1 MSTLSQQIESAAEY
15 SAASHALMLGS
26 AFSGVLYHP
35 VVSGNQLKIDVMRA
49 SGVEWDPLRES
60 ADTLRRMIPYF
71 MAVRSSGG
79 RASDSLVDVAEGLI
93 SEAVDKVGEWL
104 ISLADG
110 HSATAESSDACADAL
125 QSVMEDTD
133 SAMEDVV
140 DLFTTVVET
149 GLPLILPLPPP
160 AKKIAM
166 HALTQVGNA
175 AGLLLLNQV
184 KARDRAIGE
193 ALGTLSTHCSEQVS
207 VCGACPVE
215 PPKPLQHC
223 DGVMPR
229 GGEVVPRG
237 GDGVPSVVPR
247 NESSPTVSVCPSPG
261 TPVSPGTSMPMSSCE
276 LSTGQRES
284 ANRLQPANEE
294 QSTDQRDSS
303 VPSRQPASNPSASS
317 CQSPSSSQ
325 CSPSAQSEA
334 ESVQKVTPQPSD
346 ASSSGRTCTQM
357 ASGLTIESTQ
367 GAPDWNQKTP
377 ESSALSGGE
386 SGSAE
391 GTRGPSSIRLDVSV
405 QQPLEAVAEEETHV
419 GRPVEPAPGATADD
433 TTSHLGITV
442 EKAGA
447 W

>member
-15 SAASHALMLGS
+15 SAASHALMLGA

-60 ADTLRRMIPYF
+60 ADTLRRMVPYF

-125 QSVMEDTD
+125 QSVMEHTD

-193 ALGTLSTHCSEQVS
+193 ALGTLSTHCTEQVS
-207 VCGACPVE
+207 LCGACPVE
-215 PPKPLQHC
+215 PPIALQHC
-223 DGVMPR
+223 DAVTS
-229 GGEVVPRG
+229 RG
-237 GDGVPSVVPR
+237 GDGVAR
-247 NESSPTVSVCPSPG
+247 NESSPMVSDSPSPA
-261 TPVSPGTSMPMSSCE
+261 T
-276 LSTGQRES
+276 
-284 ANRLQPANEE
+284 
-294 QSTDQRDSS
+294 
-303 VPSRQPASNPSASS
+303 
-317 CQSPSSSQ
+317 PSSPRKS
-325 CSPSAQSEA
+325 
-334 ESVQKVTPQPSD
+334 TPP
-346 ASSSGRTCTQM
+346 SSGRTCMQM

-367 GAPDWNQKTP
+367 GAPDWTHKTP
-377 ESSALSGGE
+377 EECALSGGGE
-386 SGSAE
+386 SAPLE
-391 GTRGPSSIRLDVSV
+391 ETRGPSSIRMDVSV
-405 QQPLEAVAEEETHV
+405 QQPLEAVVEEEAHV
-419 GRPVEPAPGATADD
+419 DRPEETISIHAADD

>member
-1 MSTLSQQIESAAEY
+1 MSTLSQQVESAAEY
-15 SAASHALMLGS
+15 SAASHALMLGA

-35 VVSGNQLKIDVMRA
+35 VVSGNQLKINVMRA

-223 DGVMPR
+223 D
-229 GGEVVPRG
+229 VVTSWG
-237 GDGVPSVVPR
+237 GDAVPSVVPR
-247 NESSPTVSVCPSPG
+247 NESSPLGSVCPSPS
-261 TPVSPGTSMPMSSCE
+261 TPVSPGTSKPPSSCE
-276 LSTGQRES
+276 LSAT
-284 ANRLQPANEE
+284 
-294 QSTDQRDSS
+294 
-303 VPSRQPASNPSASS
+303 
-317 CQSPSSSQ
+317 Q
-325 CSPSAQSEA
+325 CSPSNQSQA
-334 ESVQKVTPQPSD
+334 DSAQKVTPKLSD
-346 ASSSGRTCTQM
+346 ASSAGRTCTQM

-367 GAPDWNQKTP
+367 GAPDWNQKTQ

-386 SGSAE
+386 SGSVE
-391 GTRGPSSIRLDVSV
+391 GTRGPFSIRMDVSV
-405 QQPLEAVAEEETHV
+405 QQPLEAVAEEEAHV
-419 GRPVEPAPGATADD
+419 DRPEEPAPGTTADD

>member
-1 MSTLSQQIESAAEY
+1 MSTLSQQIDCAAEY
-15 SAASHALMLGS
+15 SAASHALMLGA

-149 GLPLILPLPPP
+149 GLPLILPLPSP

-223 DGVMPR
+223 DGVTS
-229 GGEVVPRG
+229 RG
-237 GDGVPSVVPR
+237 GDALPSVVPR
-247 NESSPTVSVCPSPG
+247 NESSPLVSVCPSPS
-261 TPVSPGTSMPMSSCE
+261 TPVSPGTSTPPSSCA
-276 LSTGQRES
+276 LSTGRVEPS
-284 ANRLQPANEE
+284 DRLHPATQGEPSIE
-294 QSTDQRDSS
+294 RDSS
-303 VPSRQPASNPSASS
+303 VPSQQPSAN
-317 CQSPSSSQ
+317 QSQ
-325 CSPSAQSEA
+325 A
-334 ESVQKVTPQPSD
+334 ESAQKVTPKLSD

-367 GAPDWNQKTP
+367 GTADWNQKP
-377 ESSALSGGE
+377 RRVLSLRV
-386 SGSAE
+386 GS
-391 GTRGPSSIRLDVSV
+391 L
-405 QQPLEAVAEEETHV
+405 
-419 GRPVEPAPGATADD
+419 AD
-433 TTSHLGITV
+433 
-442 EKAGA
+442 
-447 W
+447 

>member
-15 SAASHALMLGS
+15 SAASHALMLGA

-160 AKKIAM
+160 TNKIAM

-175 AGLLLLNQV
+175 AGLLLLSQV

-207 VCGACPVE
+207 VCGACRVE

-223 DGVMPR
+223 DAVTS
-229 GGEVVPRG
+229 RG
-237 GDGVPSVVPR
+237 GDGVLSVVPR
-247 NESSPTVSVCPSPG
+247 NESSPIVSVCPSPG

-303 VPSRQPASNPSASS
+303 VPSRQPASSPSASS

-334 ESVQKVTPQPSD
+334 ESVQKVTPKSSD
-346 ASSSGRTCTQM
+346 GSSSGRTCTQM
-357 ASGLTIESTQ
+357 ASGLIIESTQ
-367 GAPDWNQKTP
+367 GAPGWNQKTP

-391 GTRGPSSIRLDVSV
+391 GTRVPSSIRLDVSV
-405 QQPLEAVAEEETHV
+405 QQPLEAAAEEEVHV
-419 GRPVEPAPGATADD
+419 DPPKETAPGTTADD
-433 TTSHLGITV
+433 TASHLGITV

>member
-1 MSTLSQQIESAAEY
+1 MSTLSQQIDCAAEY
-15 SAASHALMLGS
+15 SAASHALMLGA

-149 GLPLILPLPPP
+149 GLPLILPLPSP

-223 DGVMPR
+223 DGVTS
-229 GGEVVPRG
+229 RG
-237 GDGVPSVVPR
+237 GDALPSVVPR
-247 NESSPTVSVCPSPG
+247 NESSPLVSVCPSPS
-261 TPVSPGTSMPMSSCE
+261 TPVSPGTSTPPSSCE
-276 LSTGQRES
+276 LSTGRVEPS
-284 ANRLQPANEE
+284 DRLHPATQGEPSIE
-294 QSTDQRDSS
+294 RDSS
-303 VPSRQPASNPSASS
+303 VPSQQPSAN
-317 CQSPSSSQ
+317 QSQ
-325 CSPSAQSEA
+325 A
-334 ESVQKVTPQPSD
+334 ESAQKVTPKLSD
-346 ASSSGRTCTQM
+346 ASSSGRTCTQK

-367 GAPDWNQKTP
+367 GTADWNQKTP
-377 ESSALSGGE
+377 ESSFPSGGE
-386 SGSAE
+386 SGRLE
-391 GTRGPSSIRLDVSV
+391 GTRGPSSIRMDVSV
-405 QQPLEAVAEEETHV
+405 QQPLEAAAEEETHV
-419 GRPVEPAPGATADD
+419 DQPEEPAPGTTADD

>member
-1 MSTLSQQIESAAEY
+1 MSTLSQQINSAAEY
-15 SAASHALMLGS
+15 SAASHALMLGV

-93 SEAVDKVGEWL
+93 SEAVDKVGEWFT
-104 ISLADG
+104 SLADG

-125 QSVMEDTD
+125 QSVMEETD

-140 DLFTTVVET
+140 DLFTSVVET

-175 AGLLLLNQV
+175 AGLLLVNQV

-193 ALGTLSTHCSEQVS
+193 ALETLSTHCSEQVS
-207 VCGACPVE
+207 MCGACPVG
-215 PPKPLQHC
+215 PPTPLQHC
-223 DGVMPR
+223 DVVTSLSGDA
-229 GGEVVPRG
+229 VPR
-237 GDGVPSVVPR
+237 DG
-247 NESSPTVSVCPSPG
+247 SPAIVGVSPLPA
-261 TPVSPGTSMPMSSCE
+261 TPVSPGPSTTPSSCE
-276 LSTGQRES
+276 L
-284 ANRLQPANEE
+284 PA
-294 QSTDQRDSS
+294 DQ
-303 VPSRQPASNPSASS
+303 AASS
-317 CQSPSSSQ
+317 CQSPSSRSQ
-325 CSPSAQSEA
+325 VESAHSVTSKPSN
-334 ESVQKVTPQPSD
+334 

-367 GAPDWNQKTP
+367 GAPDWTRKTP
-377 ESSALSGGE
+377 ESDALSGGGE
-386 SGSAE
+386 SARGE
-391 GTRGPSSIRLDVSV
+391 GTRGPSPIRMDVSV
-405 QQPLEAVAEEETHV
+405 QQPLEAVAKEEAHVDRPKET
-419 GRPVEPAPGATADD
+419 APINATED

>member
-1 MSTLSQQIESAAEY
+1 MSTLSQQINSAAEY
-15 SAASHALMLGS
+15 SAASHALMLGA

-223 DGVMPR
+223 D
-229 GGEVVPRG
+229 VVTSRG
-237 GDGVPSVVPR
+237 GDAVPSVVPR
-247 NESSPTVSVCPSPG
+247 NESSPLGSVCPSPS
-261 TPVSPGTSMPMSSCE
+261 TPVSPGTSKPPSSCE
-276 LSTGQRES
+276 LST
-284 ANRLQPANEE
+284 
-294 QSTDQRDSS
+294 T
-303 VPSRQPASNPSASS
+303 
-317 CQSPSSSQ
+317 Q
-325 CSPSAQSEA
+325 CSPSNQSQA
-334 ESVQKVTPQPSD
+334 DSVQKVTSKLSD
-346 ASSSGRTCTQM
+346 ASSGRTCTQM

-367 GAPDWNQKTP
+367 GAPDWNQKTQ
-377 ESSALSGGE
+377 ESSALPGGE
-386 SGSAE
+386 SGSVE
-391 GTRGPSSIRLDVSV
+391 GTRGPSSIRMDVSV
-405 QQPLEAVAEEETHV
+405 QQPLEAVAEEEAHV
-419 GRPVEPAPGATADD
+419 DRPEEPTPGATADD

>member
-1 MSTLSQQIESAAEY
+1 MSTLSQQVESAAEY
-15 SAASHALMLGS
+15 SAASHALMLGA

-133 SAMEDVV
+133 SVMEDVV

-223 DGVMPR
+223 D
-229 GGEVVPRG
+229 VVTSRG
-237 GDGVPSVVPR
+237 GDAVPSVVPR
-247 NESSPTVSVCPSPG
+247 NESSPLGSVCPSPS
-261 TPVSPGTSMPMSSCE
+261 TPVPPGTSKPPSSCE
-276 LSTGQRES
+276 LSAGQREASDRLSS
-284 ANRLQPANEE
+284 ANEG
-294 QSTDQRDSS
+294 QSVEKRDSS
-303 VPSRQPASNPSASS
+303 VHPQQPSAGQSASS
-317 CQSPSSSQ
+317 CQAPSSSQ
-325 CSPSAQSEA
+325 CSPSNQSET
-334 ESVQKVTPQPSD
+334 ESVQKVTSKSSD
-346 ASSSGRTCTQM
+346 VSSSGRTCTQM

-367 GAPDWNQKTP
+367 GAPDWNQKTQ

-386 SGSAE
+386 SGPAE
-391 GTRGPSSIRLDVSV
+391 GTRGPSSIRMDVSV
-405 QQPLEAVAEEETHV
+405 QQPLEAVAEEGAHV
-419 GRPVEPAPGATADD
+419 DRPEEPTPGTTADD

>member
-1 MSTLSQQIESAAEY
+1 
-15 SAASHALMLGS
+15 
-26 AFSGVLYHP
+26 
-35 VVSGNQLKIDVMRA
+35 
-49 SGVEWDPLRES
+49 
-60 ADTLRRMIPYF
+60 
-71 MAVRSSGG
+71 
-79 RASDSLVDVAEGLI
+79 I

-223 DGVMPR
+223 DGVTS
-229 GGEVVPRG
+229 RG

-247 NESSPTVSVCPSPG
+247 NESSPIVSVCPSPS
-261 TPVSPGTSMPMSSCE
+261 TPVSPGTSKPPSSCE
-276 LSTGQRES
+276 LSTGQRE
-284 ANRLQPANEE
+284 A
-294 QSTDQRDSS
+294 TDQ
-303 VPSRQPASNPSASS
+303 SASS
-317 CQSPSSSQ
+317 CQAPSSSQ
-325 CSPSAQSEA
+325 CSPLAQSEA
-334 ESVQKVTPQPSD
+334 ESVQKVTPKPSD

-367 GAPDWNQKTP
+367 GAPDWNQKTQ

-386 SGSAE
+386 SGSVQ
-391 GTRGPSSIRLDVSV
+391 GTRGPSSIRMDVSV
-405 QQPLEAVAEEETHV
+405 QQPLEALAEEEAHV
-419 GRPVEPAPGATADD
+419 GRPEEPAPGITADD

>member
-1 MSTLSQQIESAAEY
+1 MSTLSQQIDCAAEY
-15 SAASHALMLGS
+15 SAASHALMLGA

-79 RASDSLVDVAEGLI
+79 RVCDSLVDVAEGLI
-93 SEAVDKVGEWL
+93 SEAVDKVGECL

-140 DLFTTVVET
+140 DLLTTVVET

-223 DGVMPR
+223 DGVTS
-229 GGEVVPRG
+229 RG
-237 GDGVPSVVPR
+237 GDGVPR
-247 NESSPTVSVCPSPG
+247 NESSPVVSVCPSPS
-261 TPVSPGTSMPMSSCE
+261 TPVSPGTSTPPSSCE
-276 LSTGQRES
+276 PSTGQKE
-284 ANRLQPANEE
+284 ATDGLQ
-294 QSTDQRDSS
+294 
-303 VPSRQPASNPSASS
+303 SASS
-317 CQSPSSSQ
+317 CQSQSSTQ
-325 CSPSAQSEA
+325 CSPLTQSES
-334 ESVQKVTPQPSD
+334 ESVHTVTPKSSD

-357 ASGLTIESTQ
+357 ASGLTIESAQ
-367 GAPDWNQKTP
+367 GALDWTQKTP
-377 ESSALSGGE
+377 ESSALSVGE
-386 SGSAE
+386 SGSVE
-391 GTRGPSSIRLDVSV
+391 GTRGPASIRMDVSV
-405 QQPLEAVAEEETHV
+405 QQPLEAVVVEEAHV
-419 GRPVEPAPGATADD
+419 DRPEEPAPGTTADD
-433 TTSHLGITV
+433 TPSHLGITV

>member
-1 MSTLSQQIESAAEY
+1 MSTLPQQIDCAAEY

-35 VVSGNQLKIDVMRA
+35 VVSGSQLKIDVMRA

-71 MAVRSSGG
+71 MAVRSNGG

-133 SAMEDVV
+133 SAMEDAV

-184 KARDRAIGE
+184 KAHDRALGE

-223 DGVMPR
+223 DAVTSR
-229 GGEVVPRG
+229 GK
-237 GDGVPSVVPR
+237 DAVPSVVPR
-247 NESSPTVSVCPSPG
+247 NESSPIMSVCPSPA
-261 TPVSPGTSMPMSSCE
+261 TPVSPGTSTPASSCE

-284 ANRLQPANEE
+284 ADRLPSA
-294 QSTDQRDSS
+294 DQR
-303 VPSRQPASNPSASS
+303 NPSGQLQQPFAN
-317 CQSPSSSQ
+317 QS
-325 CSPSAQSEA
+325 
-334 ESVQKVTPQPSD
+334 

-367 GAPDWNQKTP
+367 GAPDWTQKTP

-386 SGSAE
+386 SGRLE
-391 GTRGPSSIRLDVSV
+391 GTRGPSSIRMDVSV
-405 QQPLEAVAEEETHV
+405 QQPLEAVAGEEAHV
-419 GRPVEPAPGATADD
+419 GRSEEPVPGTAADD